1 MEKKKLYIG
10 GNWVEANDYYDLR
23 SPFSQEVVAQVPL
36 ADKNHVEEAIRAAS
50 ENTGIIKN
58 MPAHERADILL
69 RVSTLLE
76 ENMEEAA
83 RILTL
88 ENAKPIKAARLE
100 IGRTAQ
106 TYRFAAEEAKQ
117 LYGETIPMDAA
128 KGAEDK
134 FGFTIREPLG
144 VIAAITPFNF
154 PFNLAAHKLG
164 PAIAAGNSIVLKPAS
179 QTPLS
184 AFYIAELFER
194 AGLPKGVL
202 NVVTGS
208 GGVIGD
214 LLVTDDRVKM
224 VTFTGSLEVG
234 KRVKELAGLKRV
246 TLELGS
252 NAPVIIDNVKDL
264 DRAVTKCVQGSFAY
278 SGQICISVQ
287 RIYVHE
293 DIFDT
298 FLEKFSRGAQS
309 LVIGDP
315 EDESTDISA
324 LIHQKEITRVKT
336 WIEEAENKGATKI
349 LSGELYNNTTIT
361 PTILTN
367 VPSDSSL
374 CTLEAFAPIVY
385 VNKFNNINAAIKEAN
400 NSQFGLQA
408 GIFTDSIQTALKAVR
423 ELESGGINV
432 NDVPTFRVDHM
443 PYGGVK
449 NSGIGK
455 EGIKYSTEEMTEVK
469 FVSFTS

>member
-349 LSGELYNNTTIT
+349 LGGELYNNTTIT